1 MAIGII
7 SMAMVDDSLPRSSAW
22 RRLVAV
28 VSSLRLEIVQVG
40 QNMPA
45 VAVEVGHRAYVVGQL
60 CVQILDPA
68 VELDAN

>member
-1 MAIGII
+1 M
-7 SMAMVDDSLPRSSAW
+7 
-22 RRLVAV
+22 

-40 QNMPA
+40 QNLPA